1 MTKFDKLREFFARQV
16 PLMERTARLHFRFI
30 PNADAREEAVQ
41 NTLGL
46 TWKAFRGL
54 ILRNRAEEP
63 GMLRACLKFSVKQ
76 TRAKRSPQGCP
87 RVKDVLH
94 QRQIGKAKF
103 EDFDLGQFVSRS
115 TPVFEEVR
123 FRIDVPAWLDTLS
136 KKLRKMAVDLAGGMS
151 TTDAAKKHH
160 LSMGR
165 ISQYRRLFKKLFD
178 EFYAD

>member
-1 MTKFDKLREFFARQV
+1 
-16 PLMERTARLHFRFI
+16 
-30 PNADAREEAVQ
+30 VQ
-41 NTLGL
+41 NALGL
-46 TWKAFRGL
+46 TWKAYRGL

-63 GMLRACLKFSVKQ
+63 GILRACLKFSIKQ

-136 KKLRKMAVDLAGGMS
+136 KKLRKMAVDLAQNMT
-151 TTDAAKKHH
+151 TTDAAKKYH

-165 ISQYRRLFKKLFD
+165 ISQYRRHLKRLFD
-178 EFYAD
+178 EFNAD